1 MTTLL
6 LVAIIVLC
14 FSFGDI
20 ALKRGM
26 KEAGEISSL
35 RLAVLD
41 EVGGRAIRSPFVLL
55 GGALEIVAFVTFLV
69 ALSRQDLSYVFP
81 LTATSDI
88 ITTLAARYLLHERV
102 TPRRWAGVLIVTLGI
117 VLISMS

>member
-6 LVAIIVLC
+6 LVGIIVVC

-20 ALKRGM
+20 ALTRGM
-26 KEAGEISSL
+26 KQAGEVSSL

-55 GGALEIVAFVTFLV
+55 GGALQIMAFVTYLV
-69 ALSRQDLSYVFP
+69 ALSRRDLSYIFP

-88 ITTLAARYLLHERV
+88 VATLAARYMLRERV
-102 TPRRWAGVLIVTLGI
+102 TPTRWAGVVIVTLG
-117 VLISMS
+117 VALISAS

>member
-1 MTTLL
+1 MTTAL
-6 LVAIIVLC
+6 LVAVIVLC

-20 ALKRGM
+20 ALTRGM
-26 KEAGEISSL
+26 KQAGEVSSL

-55 GGALEIVAFVTFLV
+55 GGALQVVAFVTYLV
-69 ALSRQDLSYVFP
+69 ALSRRDLSYVFP

-88 ITTLAARYLLHERV
+88 VTTVAARYVLRERV
-102 TPRRWAGVLIVTLGI
+102 TPTRWAGVVIVSIGI
-117 VLISMS
+117 ALISAS

>member
-1 MTTLL
+1 MTTVL
-6 LVAIIVLC
+6 LVGVIVVC

-20 ALKRGM
+20 ALTRGM
-26 KEAGEISSL
+26 KQAGEVSSL

-55 GGALEIVAFVTFLV
+55 GGALQIVAFVTFLA
-69 ALSRQDLSYVFP
+69 ALSRRDLSYVFP

-88 ITTLAARYLLHERV
+88 VTTVAARYVLHERV
-102 TPRRWAGVLIVTLGI
+102 TPARWAGVVIVSLGI
-117 VLISMS
+117 ALISAS